1 MCILKNV
8 RWYAIVVLIY
18 ISLKRENFTSSFLI
32 LMVCKFFVVFCF
44 LNFSVENTE
53 YDAEQKP
60 WERDPS
66 LVPDCN
72 SEVFRLVLSSVV
84 LDVGFSE
91 MTFII
96 TVRHFLLF
104 LIWWLIIVMSNY
116 PTIEI
121 VIHFVLHSV
130 NPYEHYWFL
139 KINLKLHDFT
149 KCFYDSYCI
158 STSSHEF
165 SVYEVISFHLQVE
178 DSNSSF
184 LVFSTTVRI
193 CGPNSPVL

>member
-1 MCILKNV
+1 MQS
-8 RWYAIVVLIY
+8 R
-18 ISLKRENFTSSFLI
+18 SGERER
-32 LMVCKFFVVFCF
+32 
-44 LNFSVENTE
+44 E
-53 YDAEQKP
+53 
-60 WERDPS
+60 PS

-130 NPYEHYWFL
+130 NP
-139 KINLKLHDFT
+139 
-149 KCFYDSYCI
+149 
-158 STSSHEF
+158 
-165 SVYEVISFHLQVE
+165 
-178 DSNSSF
+178 
-184 LVFSTTVRI
+184 
-193 CGPNSPVL
+193 

>member
-1 MCILKNV
+1 MLTITTNP
-8 RWYAIVVLIY
+8 
-18 ISLKRENFTSSFLI
+18 SSVHPKECKVICHCGFDLYFSEERKFYLFLSDFDG
-32 LMVCKFFVVFCF
+32 LQVFCCF
-44 LNFSVENTE
+44 LFSEFLCWEHWVRCR
-53 YDAEQKP
+53 AEAVR
-60 WERDPS
+60 ERDPS

-72 SEVFRLVLSSVV
+72 SKVFSLVLSSVV

-165 SVYEVISFHLQVE
+165 SVCGVISFHLQVE

-184 LVFSTTVRI
+184 LVF
-193 CGPNSPVL
+193 

>member
-1 MCILKNV
+1 MPLWFWFIFLWREKILPLPF
-8 RWYAIVVLIY
+8 WFWWFA
-18 ISLKRENFTSSFLI
+18 SFL
-32 LMVCKFFVVFCF
+32 FSEF
-44 LNFSVENTE
+44 LCWEHWVRCR
-53 YDAEQKP
+53 AEAVR
-60 WERDPS
+60 ERDPS

-91 MTFII
+91 MTFTT

-139 KINLKLHDFT
+139 KINLKLHDFA

-165 SVYEVISFHLQVE
+165 SVCEVISFHLQVE
-178 DSNSSF
+178 DSNSSI

>member
-1 MCILKNV
+1 MPLWFWFTFLWREKILPLLFWFWWFASFLLFFV
-8 RWYAIVVLIY
+8 FW
-18 ISLKRENFTSSFLI
+18 ISLLRTLSTMQSR
-32 LMVCKFFVVFCF
+32 
-44 LNFSVENTE
+44 SG
-53 YDAEQKP
+53 
-60 WERDPS
+60 ERDPS

-72 SEVFRLVLSSVV
+72 SKVFSLVLSSVV

-165 SVYEVISFHLQVE
+165 SVCGVISFHLQVE

-184 LVFSTTVRI
+184 LVF
-193 CGPNSPVL
+193 